1 MNDPFGS
8 HVDVTVLGGP
18 VRVYSSGGEGPPV
31 LLLHGAML
39 DTALGIW
46 HDIVPRLARKY
57 RVHVID
63 MPRHGASR
71 PWEGFLGDAFYRR
84 FVSELLDRLEL
95 QRTAIIGLSLG
106 GGVALGFTIDH
117 PDRVSALIPVAP
129 GGLGA
134 KRPYHF
140 LTWASMRIPGLLRMY
155 THYLARNPRSV
166 GASIEKNLTA
176 GANTPGF
183 GRIVELAI
191 QEAKAKRAYREKAL
205 DDWQIDWYGSP
216 RASRVNHIPHLHSLA
231 VPTLWI
237 RGDRD
242 EAIGHDEMHEAHRE
256 MPNSRFVT
264 IADAGHLLPWDQPV
278 KFSTVVHE
286 FLDEVIDDEV

>member
-1 MNDPFGS
+1 MNEPFGS
-8 HVDVTVLGGP
+8 HVDLTVFGGP
-18 VRVYSSGGEGPPV
+18 VRVYRSGEDGPPV

-46 HDIVPRLARKY
+46 HDIVPSLARKY
-57 RVHVID
+57 RVYVID

-106 GGVALGFTIDH
+106 GGVALGFALDH

-140 LTWASMRIPGLLRMY
+140 LTWASMRFPGLLRMY
-155 THYLARNPRSV
+155 THYLARNPGSV

-176 GANTPGF
+176 GASTPGF

-216 RASRVNHIPHLHSLA
+216 RASSVNHIPHLQSLI

-242 EAIGHDEMHEAHRE
+242 EAIGHDEMHKAHKE

-278 KFSTVVHE
+278 KFSTVVHG